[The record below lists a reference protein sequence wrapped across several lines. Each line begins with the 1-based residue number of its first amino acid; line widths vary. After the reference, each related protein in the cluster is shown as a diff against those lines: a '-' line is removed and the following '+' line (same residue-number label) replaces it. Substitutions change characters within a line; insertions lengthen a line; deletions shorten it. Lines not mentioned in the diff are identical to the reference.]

1 MNEGLIPRR
10 YAKALYKLAVEKNDT
25 GRLYALMN
33 TLAENFEKAPALS
46 QTLANPFVSAAD
58 KTALL
63 TTAANANADD
73 TLFADFL
80 KLLVRNSRI
89 MFMREIALAYIQLYR
104 QANNIY
110 RVNVQ
115 SATPLSDDDEQRLRK
130 LVAQHLNGAT
140 MEYDSSVNPSLI
152 GGFTIS
158 VGNDRI
164 DASIANELKQLR
176 LNLISK

>member
-10 YAKALYKLAVEKNDT
+10 YAKALYKLAADKNDT
-25 GRLYALMN
+25 KRLYALMN
-33 TLAENFEKAPALS
+33 TLADNFDKAPALS
-46 QTLANPFVSAAD
+46 QTLANPFVSDAD

-63 TTAANANADD
+63 TTAAGATASD
-73 TLFADFL
+73 TLYADFI
-80 KLLVRNSRI
+80 KLLVKNSRI
-89 MFMREIALAYIQLYR
+89 MFMRDIALAYIQIYR
-104 QANNIY
+104 QENNIY
-110 RVNVQ
+110 KVNVQ
-115 SATPLSDDDEQRLRK
+115 SATPLSQADEQRLK
-130 LVAQHLNGAT
+130 SLVAQHLNGAT
-140 MEYDSSVNPSLI
+140 MEYNSSVNPSLI

>member
-25 GRLYALMN
+25 ARLYAIMN

-46 QTLANPFVSAAD
+46 QTLANPFVPAAD
-58 KTALL
+58 KTAILL
-63 TTAANANADD
+63 TAANADD
-73 TLFADFL
+73 TLYADFL

-89 MFMREIALAYIQLYR
+89 MFMRDIALAYIQIYR

-110 RVNVQ
+110 QVNVQ
-115 SATPLSDDDEQRLRK
+115 SATPLSDDDEQRLRR

-140 MEYDSSVNPSLI
+140 MEYNSSVNPSLI